1 MPTWIFD
8 LDNTLHDAES
18 YVFPEMNRRM
28 TAYMAR
34 HLDLTPDEAD
44 ALRTH
49 YWARYGATLSGLIR
63 HAPHLDPAHFLRET
77 HDLPDLAREL
87 RPMRA
92 LRATL
97 ARLPGRKLLYTNGQ
111 LEYAVTVLREL
122 RVAHLFDGIVA
133 IEHGRFRPK
142 PQVHGYRWLLR
153 RYRLDPHR
161 CVMVEDS
168 RENLLTAKRLGLA
181 TVWLTRKLK
190 SGPAVDLTVRE
201 LAELPRRWHALKK
214 SPEKSRR

>member
-8 LDNTLHDAES
+8 LDNTLHDAEP

-28 TAYMAR
+28 TEYMAC
-34 HLDLTPDEAD
+34 HLGLPHAEAD

-49 YWARYGATLSGLIR
+49 YWDRYGATLCGLMR

-77 HDLPDLAREL
+77 HKLPDLAREL
-87 RPMRA
+87 RPVRA

-97 ARLPGRKLLYTNGQ
+97 KRLPGRKLLYTNGQ

-122 RVAHLFDGIVA
+122 RVAHLFDGIVS

-142 PQVHGYRWLLR
+142 PQTHGYRWLLR
-153 RYRLDPHR
+153 RYRLDPRR
-161 CVMVEDS
+161 CVMVEDT
-168 RENLLTAKRLGLA
+168 RDNLLTAKRLGLA
-181 TVWLTRKLK
+181 TVWLTRQLK
-190 SGPAVDLTVRE
+190 RGPGVDLAVRE
-201 LAELPRRWHALKK
+201 LSELPRRRQALPK
-214 SPEKSRR
+214 SPAKSMR